1 MAVVRILGIDPG
13 TLVAG
18 FGCLETEFGAPRRAT
33 GSVPLALRPG
43 NVVRLDA
50 GGSGD
55 VRVLELGVLRLG
67 GRDAALPLR
76 LLALAEQFRGLLER
90 LRPTEIALEEAFSGK
105 SVQAALRIGEAR
117 GVVLAESARA
127 GLPVHQFAP
136 ARVKRSVTGNG
147 AASKQ
152 SVAAMV
158 GQLLPAGRAAFA
170 GVPADA
176 TDAIAVALARIE
188 QRRSPLQQ
196 LAGGLLLAQPGL
208 RSTKKLRVPT
218 SPTA

>member
-1 MAVVRILGIDPG
+1 MTAVRILGVDPG

-18 FGCLETEFGAPRRAT
+18 FGCLEADFAPPAGGRGA
-33 GSVPLALRPG
+33 VPLALRAG
-43 NVVRLDA
+43 NVVRV
-50 GGSGD
+50 GGGGGRD
-55 VRVLELGVLRLG
+55 VRLLEFGVLRLG
-67 GRDAALPLR
+67 GRTNELPRR
-76 LLALAEQFRGLLER
+76 LMALAEQFRELLQR
-90 LRPTEIALEEAFSGK
+90 LQPHEVALEEAFSGK

-136 ARVKRSVTGNG
+136 ARVKRSVTGHG

-158 GQLLPAGRAAFA
+158 GRLLQPGSPVAAD
-170 GVPADA
+170 VPADA
-176 TDAIAVALARIE
+176 TDAVAVALARLE

-196 LAGGLLLAQPGL
+196 LSAGI
-208 RSTKKLRVPT
+208 
-218 SPTA
+218 

>member
-1 MAVVRILGIDPG
+1 MATFTWRDLTLAPMAVVRILGIDPG

-18 FGCLETEFGAPRRAT
+18 FGCLEATFDVPRRAT
-33 GSVPLALRPG
+33 GSVPLALRAG

-50 GGSGD
+50 GATND

-67 GRDAALPLR
+67 AKDAALSRR
-76 LLALAEQFRGLLER
+76 LLALAEQFCLLLDR
-90 LRPTEIALEEAFSGK
+90 LKPNEIALEEAFSGK

-127 GLPVHQFAP
+127 GLPVHQFTP
-136 ARVKRSVTGNG
+136 ARIKRSVTGYG

-158 GQLLPAGRAAFA
+158 AQLLPHGRSAFA
-170 GVPADA
+170 GMPPDA
-176 TDAIAVALARIE
+176 TDAIAVALTRLE

-196 LAGGLLLAQPGL
+196 LAAG
-208 RSTKKLRVPT
+208 S
-218 SPTA
+218 